1 MSEGIGNSWA
11 TRWLDSRV
19 RLATANRKVSCF
31 MSEKKIRVGL
41 IGAGGNTRALHIPG
55 FAKQGDV
62 QIVAVANRTR
72 ESSQRVT
79 HEFAI
84 PKIHDHWQSLLE
96 DASIDAVCIG
106 TWPYMHAPLT
116 IAALEAG
123 KHVLCE
129 ARMAMDHSEARA
141 MLEASLRRPALTAQI
156 VPAPHTL
163 AFDRTII
170 EMIAG
175 GYIGELISIDARIAA
190 ARAYPDGSA
199 QQHWRQNRVFSGDNI
214 MSMGIWYE
222 AMMRW
227 VGPARSVMAVAQS
240 VVRHRHDAS
249 GRRVPMEIPDH
260 IDVIGA
266 MAQGGQMHLNVS
278 TVLGH
283 TPDLADVHIFGTD
296 GTIRLRQPVGG
307 ALALSAG
314 KRGKGELESVEV
326 DPAKR
331 GGWRVEE
338 EFVNSIRGTER
349 VTHTDFFT
357 GVRYMEW
364 TTAVSQSLHK
374 NQAVLLP
381 L

>member
-1 MSEGIGNSWA
+1 
-11 TRWLDSRV
+11 
-19 RLATANRKVSCF
+19 

-41 IGAGGNTRALHIPG
+41 IGAGGNTKALHIPG
-55 FAKQGDV
+55 LKKQDGV
-62 QIVAVANRTR
+62 EIVAVANRTR
-72 ESSQRVT
+72 ESGQRVAD
-79 HEFAI
+79 EFAI
-84 PKIHDHWQSLLE
+84 PRVHDHWQALLE

-129 ARMAMDHSEARA
+129 ARMAMDHDEALT
-141 MLEASLRRPALTAQI
+141 MLAASLRYPDLIAQI

-190 ARAYPDGSA
+190 ARNYPDGSA
-199 QQHWRQNRVFSGDNI
+199 PQHWRQNRVFSGDNI

-227 VGPARSVMAVAQS
+227 VGPARSVMAVGQS

-260 IDVIGA
+260 IDVIGD
-266 MAQGGQMHLNVS
+266 MAQGGQMRFNVS
-278 TVLGH
+278 AVLGH
-283 TPDLADVHIFGTD
+283 APDMADVHIFGTD

-307 ALALSAG
+307 AMALTAG
-314 KRGKGELESVEV
+314 KRGKPELESVQV

-338 EFVNSIRGTER
+338 EFVNAIRGKER

-357 GVRYMEW
+357 GVKYMEW
-364 TTAVSQSLHK
+364 TTAVSRSSHK
-374 NQAVLLP
+374 GLAVVLP

>member
-1 MSEGIGNSWA
+1 LVTEA
-11 TRWLDSRV
+11 
-19 RLATANRKVSCF
+19 F
-31 MSEKKIRVGL
+31 
-41 IGAGGNTRALHIPG
+41 HIPG
-55 FAKQGDV
+55 LAKQDGV
-62 QIVAVANRTR
+62 QILAVVNRTR
-72 ESSQRVT
+72 ESSQRVAD
-79 HEFAI
+79 EFAM
-84 PKIHDHWQSLLE
+84 PKVHDHWQALLE
-96 DASIDAVCIG
+96 DLSIDAVCIG

-116 IAALEAG
+116 IAALDAG

-129 ARMAMDHSEARA
+129 ARMAMDHSEART
-141 MLEASLRRPALTAQI
+141 MLEASLRHPALTAQI

-170 EMIAG
+170 DMIAG

-190 ARAYPDGSA
+190 ARSYPDGSA
-199 QQHWRQNRVFSGDNI
+199 QQHWRQNRDFSGDNI

-227 VGPARSVMAVAQS
+227 VGPAKSVMAIAQS
-240 VVRHRHDAS
+240 VVRYRRDAS
-249 GRRVPMEIPDH
+249 GRRVAMEIPDH

-266 MAQGGQMHLNVS
+266 MAQGGQMRFNVS
-278 TVLGH
+278 AVLGH
-283 TPDLADVHIFGTD
+283 APDVADVHIFGTD

-307 ALALSAG
+307 TLALSAG
-314 KRGKGELESVEV
+314 KRGQGTLEPMEI

-338 EFVNSIRGTER
+338 EFVNAIRGRER

-357 GVRYMEW
+357 GVKYMEW
-364 TTAVSQSLHK
+364 TTAVSRSLREER
-374 NQAVLLP
+374 AVMLP

>member
-1 MSEGIGNSWA
+1 MSEN
-11 TRWLDSRV
+11 
-19 RLATANRKVSCF
+19 
-31 MSEKKIRVGL
+31 KIRVGL
-41 IGAGGNTRALHIPG
+41 IGAGANTKAFHIPG
-55 FAKQGDV
+55 LAKQDDV
-62 QIVAVANRTR
+62 EIVAVANRTR
-72 ESSQRVT
+72 ESSQRVAG
-79 HEFAI
+79 EFAI
-84 PKIHDHWQSLLE
+84 AKVHNDWRALLD
-96 DASIDAVCIG
+96 DASLDAVCIG

-141 MLEASLRRPALTAQI
+141 MLETSLRRPALTAQI

-175 GYIGELISIDARIAA
+175 GYIGELISIDARVAA
-190 ARAYPDGSA
+190 ARGYPDGSA
-199 QQHWRQNRVFSGDNI
+199 QQHWRQNRKFSGDNI
-214 MSMGIWYE
+214 MNMGIWYE

-227 VGPARSVMAVAQS
+227 VGPARSVMAVGQS

-249 GRRVPMEIPDH
+249 GHRVPMEIPDH

-266 MAQGGQMHLNVS
+266 MAQGGQMHVTVS

-283 TPDLADVHIFGTD
+283 APDLVDVHIFGTD

-307 ALALSAG
+307 TLVLSAG
-314 KRGKGELESVEV
+314 KRGKGELAPVEV

-331 GGWRVEE
+331 GAWRVEE
-338 EFVNSIRGTER
+338 EFINSIRGKER

-357 GVRYMEW
+357 GVKYMEW
-364 TTAVSQSLHK
+364 TTAVSQSLH
-374 NQAVLLP
+374 QGRAVLLP